1 MKRWRRQAPESRRA
15 LPGRQLERELFG
27 EALAAAIAGS
37 PRLLLFEGEGG
48 SGKSSLLAEIASSP
62 LLPRRRI
69 RVALVALRNDDP
81 LDAVAH
87 AAHAFTSH
95 AVFKR
100 VGGRRNFLAMLIRLA
115 PDWIGAL
122 PGPGDLLEAIVRT
135 ADAIRRRRRREKPKE
150 QIEEEL
156 LEILRVA
163 RRRAVAMIFDNL
175 ELADEAAVERLRRLL
190 RHADVG
196 SRLLVIGAFRT
207 PPPGA
212 PRPPIRLL
220 ADRLPRERVSHRRL
234 GPLAMEDLDEWLAQ
248 RLTGATVPVAFR
260 DWLLSETGGQPGAVE
275 STLTALLE
283 SGVIR
288 PSAGDWEIDTPAD
301 VLHAAEAL
309 GPELDLSRLGSDVAE
324 TVRAASVIGD
334 HFDGDVLARILGLDE
349 LIVEDRLAAAARFGL
364 VEVVGTTDRPNGEI
378 ATSYRF
384 SSSAARAAL
393 LRTVPRARKV
403 ILQLALDGKPVGI
416 DSSVGRD
423 DSENAIVPL
432 TPDGP

>member
-1 MKRWRRQAPESRRA
+1 MRFRRRQPPQQRRA
-15 LPGRQLERELFG
+15 LPGRQGERELFA
-27 EALAAAIAGS
+27 EALAAAIGGS
-37 PRLLLFEGEGG
+37 PRLLLFEGERG
-48 SGKSSLLAEIASSP
+48 SGKSSLLEEIASSP

-69 RVALVALRNDDP
+69 RVALIALRPEDP
-81 LDAVAH
+81 LDPVAH
-87 AAHAFTSH
+87 AAHAFTRH
-95 AVFKR
+95 GVYKR
-100 VGGRRNFLAMLIRLA
+100 VGGRRNFFAMLVRLA

-135 ADAIRRRRRREKPKE
+135 ADAVRRRRRRAKPKE
-150 QIEEEL
+150 EIEEE
-156 LEILRVA
+156 IVDVLRVA
-163 RRRAVAMIFDNL
+163 RRRPVALIIDNL
-175 ELADEAAVERLRRLL
+175 ELADDSAVERVRKLL
-190 RHADVG
+190 RHADAGV
-196 SRLLVIGAFRT
+196 RLLVIGAFRT
-207 PPPGA
+207 PPPGV

-220 ADRLPRERVSHRRL
+220 ADRLPHERVLHRRL
-234 GPLAMEDLDEWLAQ
+234 EPLALEDLDEWLAQ
-248 RLTGATVPVAFR
+248 RLPGATVPVAFR

-334 HFDGDVLARILGLDE
+334 QFDGDVLARILETDE
-349 LIVEDRLAAAARFGL
+349 LIVEDQLAVAARFGL
-364 VEVVGTTDRPNGEI
+364 LEVLGTSDRPNGEI

-384 SSSAARAAL
+384 SSSASRAAL
-393 LRTVPRARKV
+393 LRTLPRARKV
-403 ILQLALDGKPVGI
+403 ILQLALDGKRVSI

-423 DSENAIVPL
+423 DPAKVVPM
-432 TPDGP
+432 TPEGP